1 MFFSVWVQVFF
12 RNSQLPSIKISRLKI
27 LSCITEKTDEL
38 DLLKENYLVK
48 FTRTWVTYLF
58 QLWLLFYGSF
68 SNRQSIMTLVQCVL
82 EIIQLLLNKY
92 CKYYSTCSNSL
103 IMADTSLAAVTWQSC
118 SNSKSHSERILK
130 DKINPLQLFIE
141 KRQFFNFQSKQPMT
155 E

>member
-92 CKYYSTCSNSL
+92 WKYYSTCSSSL
-103 IMADTSLAAVTWQSC
+103 IMADTSLAAVT
-118 SNSKSHSERILK
+118 
-130 DKINPLQLFIE
+130 
-141 KRQFFNFQSKQPMT
+141 
-155 E
+155 